1 MVGRALDQG
10 PGVEQARKVKLTAE
24 ARRRGECAEDGDQPR
39 HAGTARL
46 IGQIRRGPCLVSLS
60 AARDLTQEFF
70 TRLVEK
76 NYVSSAEHHRGR
88 FRSFLRMA
96 IHRFPLNEMDRDRA
110 LRRGGGAVILPMEVE
125 AAEGR
130 YRREPSHGITPEA
143 IYERRWALTVLERAL
158 NRLKEQDSSD
168 RFEALAPFLTGDAPR
183 GASESVAAGRGMSE
197 RALKVAVHLAAP
209 STPRIAA
216 GGDCGDR
223 ARRIGTLT
231 LDIS

>member
-1 MVGRALDQG
+1 MGASPQFPETLWSLVVLAGNPAPGRSVQAL
-10 PGVEQARKVKLTAE
+10 EKLCSLYWYPVYAY
-24 ARRRGECAEDGDQPR
+24 
-39 HAGTARL
+39 
-46 IGQIRRGPCLVSLS
+46 IRRKGHDVD

-76 NYVSSAEHHRGR
+76 NYVSSADHHRGR

-96 IHRFPLNEMDRDRA
+96 VQRFLLNEIDRDRA
-110 LRRGGGAVILPMEVE
+110 LRRGGGAVILPIDVE
-125 AAEGR
+125 SAEGR
-130 YRREPSHGITPEA
+130 YRLEPSHGITPEA